1 MADIVARLN
10 VRIRSRF
17 AQSELPST
25 FWFLWLG
32 TLINRLGWFA
42 VPFLMLYLTTRI
54 GVSPTGAALL
64 VSVLGAGSFVSQLT
78 GGELADRLGR
88 RPVMLLSFSVSPLAM
103 VTVGLTHEI
112 WLLAVAIFMLG
123 FFSNLSRPAV
133 NAAVIDLVPAGR
145 RTRAFGYIYWAINLG
160 AALGPAAAGFLAN
173 FDYLLLFLGDALTTA
188 VFCLIVYLR
197 VPETQP
203 AAVSAIQGS
212 GLRGRI
218 GEVGREPILL
228 IFSLLTLLWAVVY
241 SQSQVTLPLA
251 MANSGLQPSDYGL
264 AIAVNGAL
272 IVLVTLPAT
281 RLIERWPRFGAIA
294 LASLFLGTGFGLTA
308 LAGSLVTYA
317 ATVVV
322 WTLGEII
329 GAAVAPAIIG
339 DLSPPHLRGLY
350 QGIWG
355 SAWGLAF
362 FVGPIVGGLIY
373 EQLGATSLWAGTFA
387 VGIVLFASFILLS
400 VPARRRL
407 PAPSEVPSD

>member
-1 MADIVARLN
+1 MVARLSL
-10 VRIRSRF
+10 RIGSRL
-17 AQSELPST
+17 ARSELPST
-25 FWFLWLG
+25 YWVLWFG
-32 TLINRLGWFA
+32 TLINRLGWFV
-42 VPFLMLYLTTRI
+42 VPFLVLYLTSQI

-88 RPVMLLSFSVSPLAM
+88 RPVMLLSFSFSPLAM
-103 VTVGLTHEI
+103 LTVGLTHEI
-112 WLLAVAIFMLG
+112 WLLAVAIFALG

-133 NAAVIDLVPAGR
+133 NAAVVDLVPAER

-160 AALGPAAAGFLAN
+160 AAVGPVAAGYLAN
-173 FDYLLLFLGDALTTA
+173 VDYLLLFVGDALTTA
-188 VFCLIVYLR
+188 LFGLIVYR
-197 VPETQP
+197 YVPETQP
-203 AAVSAIQGS
+203 AHVSASQGS
-212 GLRGRI
+212 GLRGRL
-218 GEVGREPILL
+218 GEAGREPILL
-228 IFSLLTLLWAVVY
+228 IFSMLTLLWAMVY

-251 MANSGLQPSDYGL
+251 MAHSGLQPSDYGL

-294 LASLFLGTGFGLTA
+294 VASLLLGTGFGLTA
-308 LAGSLVTYA
+308 FAGSLAVYA

-355 SAWGLAF
+355 SAWGLAW

-373 EQLGATSLWAGTFA
+373 EQFGATTLWAGTFA
-387 VGIVLFASFILLS
+387 VGIILFASFILLS
-400 VPARRRL
+400 VSARRH
-407 PAPSEVPSD
+407 PAAPSGAPAD

>member
-1 MADIVARLN
+1 MVARLGL
-10 VRIRSRF
+10 RIRSRF

-25 FWFLWLG
+25 YWFLWFG
-32 TLINRLGWFA
+32 TLINRLGWFV
-42 VPFLMLYLTTRI
+42 VPFLVLYLTSKI

-88 RPVMLLSFSVSPLAM
+88 RPVMLLSFSISPLAM
-103 VTVGLTHEI
+103 ITVGLTHEI
-112 WLLAVAIFMLG
+112 WLLAVAIFVLG

-133 NAAVIDLVPAGR
+133 NAAVIDLVSADR

-160 AALGPAAAGFLAN
+160 AALGPVAAGYLAN
-173 FDYLLLFLGDALTTA
+173 VDYLLLFVGDALTTA
-188 VFCLIVYLR
+188 VFGLIVYR
-197 VPETQP
+197 YVPETQP
-203 AAVSAIQGS
+203 AEASATPGS
-212 GLRGRI
+212 GLRGRL
-218 GEVGREPILL
+218 GEAGREPILL
-228 IFSLLTLLWAVVY
+228 IFSLLTLLWAMVY

-251 MANSGLQPSDYGL
+251 MAHSGLQPSDYGL

-272 IVLVTLPAT
+272 IVVVTLPAT

-294 LASLFLGTGFGLTA
+294 LASLLLGTGFGLTVF
-308 LAGSLVTYA
+308 AGSLAAYA

-339 DLSPPHLRGLY
+339 DLSPSHLRGLY

-355 SAWGLAF
+355 SAWGLAWF
-362 FVGPIVGGLIY
+362 AGPIVGGLVY

-387 VGIVLFASFILLS
+387 AGPVLFVGFLLLS
-400 VPARRRL
+400 LSARRRL
-407 PAPSEVPSD
+407 AAPAEVPLD